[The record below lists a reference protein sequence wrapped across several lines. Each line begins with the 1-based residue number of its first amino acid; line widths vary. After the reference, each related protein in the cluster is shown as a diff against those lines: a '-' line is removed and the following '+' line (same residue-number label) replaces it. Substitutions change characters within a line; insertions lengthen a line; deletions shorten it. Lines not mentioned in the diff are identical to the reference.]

1 MEDKREVKRESSLAL
16 KWDEMQKIIRDP
28 ILLGTIILV
37 IIALFLFIVWPL
49 YAVLAQ
55 SFFTDEGMPTL
66 QYYKETLS
74 QSENITVLVNTI
86 GLGLFVS
93 FFATLIGFLF
103 AYAQA
108 FLKIPFKKAFNI
120 VSILPIVSPPFALA
134 MSFIMLFGQ
143 QGFVSK
149 VLLGIKNA
157 NVYGFAGLATVQ
169 ILTFFPVAYLVLTGL
184 LRQIDP
190 SLEEAARNL
199 GASKWQ
205 TFRTVLLPLITPGIA
220 NSFLLVFIQTVA
232 DFGNPMVIG
241 GNFNTMAAQVYL
253 QAMGNYDIKGG
264 TALATVLLTLSIL
277 MFVLQKYWVGNKSYV
292 TLTGKPSRV
301 RELVN
306 DKASMLIVGIPCL
319 LISAFIMI
327 LYGLIPLGSFVNL
340 WGIDYTFTL
349 RHYNYIWDLGVKPIL
364 DTTELSLISMPITG
378 VLGMIIAFLIVRK
391 KFMGRGIIEFTSL
404 LSLAIPGTVIGMG
417 YVLAYNEPPLVL
429 TGTGIIIVLS
439 FIFRSMP
446 VGIRAG
452 VASLQQIDP
461 AIEEAA
467 QDLGANSFKVFH
479 SVTIP
484 LIKSA
489 FFSGLIYSF
498 VRSMT
503 AVSAVIFLV
512 SANVNLLTV
521 AIMSHV
527 DAGRLGVAAAYS
539 TVLIAIVLVVV
550 GILTLLLSRIGV
562 KVSDMQG

>member
-1 MEDKREVKRESSLAL
+1 MEVKQRSNFSLQ
-16 KWDEMQKIIRDP
+16 WDEMQKIFRDP
-28 ILLGTIILV
+28 ILLGTIIFVMVALV
-37 IIALFLFIVWPL
+37 IFILWPL

-55 SFFTDEGMPTL
+55 SFFTDSGSLTL

-74 QSENITVLVNTI
+74 HSDNIQVLVNTI
-86 GLGLFVS
+86 VLGLFVS
-93 FFATLIGFLF
+93 AISTIIGFIF
-103 AYAQA
+103 AYAHA
-108 FLKIPFKKAFNI
+108 YIKLPFKKLFNLI
-120 VSILPIVSPPFALA
+120 AILPLISPPFALA

-149 VLLGIKNA
+149 VILGIQNS
-157 NVYGFAGLATVQ
+157 NVYGFRGLATVQ
-169 ILTFFPVAYLVLTGL
+169 ILTFFPVAYLVLVGL
-184 LRQIDP
+184 LKQIDP
-190 SLEEAARNL
+190 SMEEAARNL
-199 GASKWQ
+199 GATRWQ
-205 TFRTVLLPLITPGIA
+205 TFRTILLPLLKPGIA

-264 TALATVLLTLSIL
+264 TALATVLLSLSVL
-277 MFVLQKYWVGNKSYV
+277 MFVLQKYWIGNKSYV
-292 TLTGKPSRV
+292 TLTGKPSRE
-301 RELVN
+301 RALVN
-306 DKASMLIVGIPCL
+306 DTASLIVIGIPCFL
-319 LISAFIMI
+319 VALFIMI
-327 LYGLIPLGSFVNL
+327 LYGLIPFGSFVNL
-340 WGIDYTFTL
+340 WGIDYTFTT
-349 RHYNYIWDLGVKPIL
+349 RHYKYIWDLGIKPIL

-378 VLGMIIAFLIVRK
+378 IFGMVIAFLIVRK
-391 KFMGRGIIEFTSL
+391 KFFGRSAIEFVSL

-429 TGTGIIIVLS
+429 TGTGTIIVLS
-439 FIFRSMP
+439 FVFRSMP

-467 QDLGANSFKVFH
+467 QDLGAGTFKVFR

-489 FFSGLIYSF
+489 FFSGLVYSF

-527 DAGRLGVAAAYS
+527 DVGRLGVAAAYS
-539 TVLIAIVLVVV
+539 TVLICIVLIVV
-550 GILTLLLSRIGV
+550 GILMLFLSKLGV
-562 KVSDMQG
+562 SISDVQG

>member
-1 MEDKREVKRESSLAL
+1 MEVKQRSNFSLQ
-16 KWDEMQKIIRDP
+16 WDEMQKIFRDP
-28 ILLGTIILV
+28 VLLGTIIFVMLAL
-37 IIALFLFIVWPL
+37 IIFILWPL

-55 SFFTDEGMPTL
+55 SFFTDAGALTL

-74 QSENITVLVNTI
+74 HSDNIQVLINTI

-93 FFATLIGFLF
+93 TISTIIGFIF
-103 AYAQA
+103 AYAHA
-108 FLKIPFKKAFNI
+108 YIKLPFKKLFN
-120 VSILPIVSPPFALA
+120 VVAILPIISPPFALA

-149 VLLGIKNA
+149 VILHIQNS
-157 NVYGFAGLATVQ
+157 NVYGFRGLATVQ
-169 ILTFFPVAYLVLTGL
+169 ILTFFPVAYLVLVGL
-184 LRQIDP
+184 LKQIDP
-190 SLEEAARNL
+190 SMEEAARNL
-199 GASKWQ
+199 GATRWQ
-205 TFRTVLLPLITPGIA
+205 TFRTVLLPLLKPGIA

-264 TALATVLLTLSIL
+264 TALATVLLSLSVL
-277 MFVLQKYWVGNKSYV
+277 MFVLQKYWIGNKSYV
-292 TLTGKPSRV
+292 TLTGKPSRE
-301 RELVN
+301 RALVS
-306 DKASMLIVGIPCL
+306 DTASLIIIGIPCFL
-319 LISAFIMI
+319 VALFILI
-327 LYGLIPLGSFVNL
+327 LYGLIPFGSFVNL
-340 WGIDYTFTL
+340 WGIDYTFTTK
-349 RHYNYIWDLGVKPIL
+349 HYMYIWDQGIKPIL

-378 VLGMIIAFLIVRK
+378 IFGMVIAFLIVRK
-391 KFMGRGIIEFTSL
+391 KFFGRSAIEFVSL

-429 TGTGIIIVLS
+429 TGTGTIIVLS
-439 FIFRSMP
+439 FVFRSMP

-467 QDLGANSFKVFH
+467 QDLGAGTFKVFR

-489 FFSGLIYSF
+489 FFSGLVYSF

-527 DAGRLGVAAAYS
+527 DVGRLGVAAAYS
-539 TVLIAIVLVVV
+539 TVLICIVLIVV
-550 GILTLLLSRIGV
+550 GILMLFLSKLGV
-562 KVSDMQG
+562 SISDVQG

>member
-1 MEDKREVKRESSLAL
+1 MEVKQRSNFSLQ
-16 KWDEMQKIIRDP
+16 WDEMQKIFRDP
-28 ILLGTIILV
+28 ILLGTIIFVMVALV
-37 IIALFLFIVWPL
+37 IFILWPL

-55 SFFTDEGMPTL
+55 SFFTDSGSLTL

-74 QSENITVLVNTI
+74 HSDNIQVLVNTI
-86 GLGLFVS
+86 VLGLFVS
-93 FFATLIGFLF
+93 AISTIIVFIF
-103 AYAQA
+103 AYAHA
-108 FLKIPFKKAFNI
+108 YIKLPFKKLFNLI
-120 VSILPIVSPPFALA
+120 AILPLISPPFALA

-149 VLLGIKNA
+149 VILGIQNS
-157 NVYGFAGLATVQ
+157 NVYGFRGLATVQ
-169 ILTFFPVAYLVLTGL
+169 ILTFFPVAYLVLVGL
-184 LRQIDP
+184 LKQIDP
-190 SLEEAARNL
+190 SMEEAARNL
-199 GASKWQ
+199 GATRWQ
-205 TFRTVLLPLITPGIA
+205 TFRTILLPLLKPGIA

-264 TALATVLLTLSIL
+264 TALATVLLSLSVL
-277 MFVLQKYWVGNKSYV
+277 MFVLQKYWIGNKSYV
-292 TLTGKPSRV
+292 TLTGKPSRE
-301 RELVN
+301 RALVN
-306 DKASMLIVGIPCL
+306 DTASLIVIGIPCFL
-319 LISAFIMI
+319 VALFIMI
-327 LYGLIPLGSFVNL
+327 LYGLIPFGSFVNL
-340 WGIDYTFTL
+340 WGIDYTFTT
-349 RHYNYIWDLGVKPIL
+349 RHYKYIWDLGIKPIL

-378 VLGMIIAFLIVRK
+378 IFGMVIAFLIVRK
-391 KFMGRGIIEFTSL
+391 KFFGRSAIEFVSL

-429 TGTGIIIVLS
+429 TGTGTIIVLS
-439 FIFRSMP
+439 FVFRSMP

-467 QDLGANSFKVFH
+467 QDLGAGTFKVFR

-489 FFSGLIYSF
+489 FFSGLVYSF

-527 DAGRLGVAAAYS
+527 DVGRLGVAAAYS
-539 TVLIAIVLVVV
+539 TVLICIVLIVV
-550 GILTLLLSRIGV
+550 GILMLFLSKLGV
-562 KVSDMQG
+562 SISDVQG

>member
-1 MEDKREVKRESSLAL
+1 MEAKQRSNLSLQ
-16 KWDEMQKIIRDP
+16 WDEMQKIIRDP
-28 ILLGTIILV
+28 LLLGTIIFV
-37 IIALFLFIVWPL
+37 ILALLIFILWPL

-55 SFFTDEGMPTL
+55 SFFDDNMRLTL

-74 QSENITVLVNTI
+74 HAENIQVLMNTI
-86 GLGLFVS
+86 GLGLFVGVFS
-93 FFATLIGFLF
+93 TAIGFIF
-103 AYAQA
+103 AYAHA
-108 FLKIPFKKAFNI
+108 YLKLPFKKLFN
-120 VSILPIVSPPFALA
+120 VVAILPIVSPPFALA

-149 VLLGIKNA
+149 VILGIKDS
-157 NVYGFAGLATVQ
+157 NVYGFTGLATVQ
-169 ILTFFPVAYLVLTGL
+169 ILTFFPVAYLVLAGL
-184 LRQIDP
+184 LKQIDP
-190 SLEEAARNL
+190 SLEEAARNM
-199 GASKWQ
+199 GASRWQ
-205 TFRTVLLPLITPGIA
+205 TFRTVLLPLVTPGIA

-264 TALATVLLTLSIL
+264 TALATVLLTLSVL

-301 RELVN
+301 RELVD
-306 DKASMLIVGIPCL
+306 DKASMLIIGVPCL
-319 LISAFIMI
+319 LISLFILV
-327 LYGLIPLGSFVNL
+327 LYGLIPFGSFVNL

-349 RHYNYIWDLGVKPIL
+349 RHYEYIWNLGVKPVL
-364 DTTELSLISMPITG
+364 DTAELSLISMPITG
-378 VLGMIIAFLIVRK
+378 IFGMVIAFLIVRK
-391 KFMGRGIIEFTSL
+391 RFVGRGLIEFVSL

-429 TGTGIIIVLS
+429 TGTGAIIILS
-439 FIFRSMP
+439 FVFRSMP

-467 QDLGANSFKVFH
+467 QDLGAGTFKVFR

-489 FFSGLIYSF
+489 FFSGLVYSF

-527 DAGRLGVAAAYS
+527 DVGRLGVAAAYS
-539 TVLIAIVLVVV
+539 TVLIIIVLIVV
-550 GILTLLLSRIGV
+550 GILTLILNRMGV
-562 KVSDMQG
+562 SISDVQG